1 MLVNQLSGDSTVAE
15 LRYEGGVASLRY
27 TDGDTGRVFRL
38 RVTTDCLFSE
48 TPAEAGSVHVRLV
61 TLTDVLPVDQRS
73 GLYTAPPEFGRQM
86 AAVRDGLHLALGR
99 PAAAFPYLL
108 QVRGYR
114 MVLACPVRA
123 VHQVEV
129 LQEDGPS

>member
-1 MLVNQLSGDSTVAE
+1 MLVDQLSGDSDAAE

-38 RVTTDCLFSE
+38 RVATDCLFSE
-48 TPAEAGSVHVRLV
+48 APAEAGSVHVRLV
-61 TLTDVLPVDQRS
+61 PLADVLPVDQRS
-73 GLYTAPPEFGRQM
+73 GRYAAPPEFGPQM
-86 AAVRDGLHLALGR
+86 AAVREGLHLALGR
-99 PAAAFPYLL
+99 PAAVFPFLL

-129 LQEDGPS
+129 LPESGPS